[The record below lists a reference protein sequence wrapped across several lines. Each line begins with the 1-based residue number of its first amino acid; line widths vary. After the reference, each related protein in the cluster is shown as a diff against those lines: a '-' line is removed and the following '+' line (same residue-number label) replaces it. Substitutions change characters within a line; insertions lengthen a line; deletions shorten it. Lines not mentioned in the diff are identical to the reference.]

1 MSVYRQ
7 AADRMAKAASLCPEG
22 DAVLGERGEKLGWIG
37 WIYVIF
43 PKKR

>member
-22 DAVLGERGEKLGWIG
+22 DAVLGERGGKNPGG
-37 WIYVIF
+37 
-43 PKKR
+43 

>member
-22 DAVLGERGEKLGWIG
+22 DAVLVERGGKTRVDRLDLCD
-37 WIYVIF
+37 F
-43 PKKR
+43 P